1 MKKATYIMGA
11 MIAAI
16 MTVATFSACTI
27 ESSDAGDYEGMWHLT
42 RVDTIATG
50 GVFDLSRQKIYWS
63 FQFKLMEGRDKS
75 AKERAILMRFSSG
88 GGKLVL
94 NSPYAY
100 NREEGDEPL
109 SDITL
114 LKPYGINKTEEEF
127 QVLSISGSNMKLQSE
142 MLVLSFKKF

>member
-1 MKKATYIMGA
+1 
-11 MIAAI
+11 
-16 MTVATFSACTI
+16 
-27 ESSDAGDYEGMWHLT
+27 
-42 RVDTIATG
+42 
-50 GVFDLSRQKIYWS
+50 
-63 FQFKLMEGRDKS
+63 
-75 AKERAILMRFSSG
+75 MRFSSG